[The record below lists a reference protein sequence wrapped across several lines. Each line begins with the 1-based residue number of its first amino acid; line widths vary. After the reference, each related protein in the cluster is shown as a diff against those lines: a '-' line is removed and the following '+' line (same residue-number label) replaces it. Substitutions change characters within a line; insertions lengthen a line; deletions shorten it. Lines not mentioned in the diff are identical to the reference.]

1 MGQSIRILLAK
12 VGFDGH
18 DRGIKVLAAVFRDAG
33 HDVIYLGKY
42 LTPGQVAAAALEE
55 DVEVIG
61 LSFLGGAH
69 MTHCRE
75 TLALLAEAGL
85 DDVIV
90 IAGGVIPHK
99 DQAALKAL
107 GVDAVFPANTDTRDI
122 LTYLDERFADRAA

>member
-1 MGQSIRILLAK
+1 MGQAIRILLAK

-18 DRGIKVLAAVFRDAG
+18 DRGVKVLAAVFRDAG

-42 LTPGQVAAAALEE
+42 LTPDQVAAAALEE

-69 MTHCRE
+69 LTHCRE
-75 TLALLAEAGL
+75 TLALLAGHGL
-85 DDVIV
+85 DDIVV

-99 DQAALKAL
+99 DRAALEAL

-122 LTYLDERFADRAA
+122 LAYLDARFA